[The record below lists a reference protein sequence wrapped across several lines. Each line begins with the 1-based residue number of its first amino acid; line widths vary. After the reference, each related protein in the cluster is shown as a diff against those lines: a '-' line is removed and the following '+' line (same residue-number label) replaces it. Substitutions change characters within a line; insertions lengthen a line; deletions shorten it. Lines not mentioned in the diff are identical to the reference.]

1 MEHAEG
7 REGGD
12 GGGAPQNP
20 APPIS
25 PVIHADAVIRA
36 RKVVRDIYVDDKIM
50 EYVLDLVTTTRDPAG
65 RHLSELKPYI
75 EFGASPRASIYLVMA
90 ARARAFLKGRA
101 FVTPE
106 DVKQLAPD
114 VLRHRIIITYEAEA
128 EEVTSSDIVQRILD
142 HVEVP

>member
-1 MEHAEG
+1 MTAIDPQVVHGVSFQLSFAATLG
-7 REGGD
+7 LMSL
-12 GGGAPQNP
+12 AP
-20 APPIS
+20 
-25 PVIHADAVIRA
+25 
-36 RKVVRDIYVDDKIM
+36 
-50 EYVLDLVTTTRDPAG
+50 LL
-65 RHLSELKPYI
+65 
-75 EFGASPRASIYLVMA
+75 A

-101 FVTPE
+101 YVTPE